1 MTNRYIF
8 NILSPTKENLIS
20 GDLYEKNYFNP
31 SFADE
36 EIRFTLSAEKPENNS
51 AEVILVC
58 DRNPGISEA
67 EFNIL
72 YNSSII
78 GLSGYDFAID
88 GFSSEEFANEGRI
101 NVKYS
106 KKDND
111 LSAGGK
117 LCSLFFDIKNSD
129 EKLAGVTI
137 EFVTLKDNEGNELN
151 RLVES
156 CEIEI
161 PDGIEENTKKNSD
174 SDSKTFDDSTNLK
187 TDNSKSESKNTNG
200 NNAENAISNSIESDN
215 NTAETVL
222 LIIGAV
228 MIVFGASVL
237 FINFKSRNK
246 K

>member
-1 MTNRYIF
+1 MKKI
-8 NILSPTKENLIS
+8 ILIAACLFTGILTAFS
-20 GDLYEKNYFNP
+20 

>member
-1 MTNRYIF
+1 MKKI
-8 NILSPTKENLIS
+8 ILIAACLFTGILTA
-20 GDLYEKNYFNP
+20 FP